1 MLIKL
6 RSLSPFDLY
15 KISRQ
20 SLYVQGLDT
29 SRLLTRGEPFN
40 FRNLMRQVSPSVDL
54 AAVIWD
60 EIESET
66 TFGQIEKNEYSDY
79 AQMSYLGGLDQPES
93 RVISGIL
100 EGLAVTAGEWNAF
113 GILAELP
120 ENSPLFEGFRI
131 AGFSIWSR
139 QQVYLFDIAETA
151 CKNTSWQPYSSQDL
165 IKLKQ
170 LHKRIVPLFV
180 QPMVPV
186 GRRAENGL
194 VAFSEK
200 GELFAYAEL
209 YYGPRGVWTQPYI
222 SSEADIPG
230 LISQLY
236 SAIPNP
242 SKLPIYLCTRS
253 FQPSISVSAEGLGL
267 RLIGAQ
273 TLLVKH
279 LVLRN
284 KVEQSSLQKIFES
297 GSIEGSLPISNI
309 KSKPH

>member
-1 MLIKL
+1 
-6 RSLSPFDLY
+6 
-15 KISRQ
+15 
-20 SLYVQGLDT
+20 
-29 SRLLTRGEPFN
+29 
-40 FRNLMRQVSPSVDL
+40 
-54 AAVIWD
+54 
-60 EIESET
+60 
-66 TFGQIEKNEYSDY
+66 
-79 AQMSYLGGLDQPES
+79 MSYLGGLDQPES

-209 YYGPRGVWTQPYI
+209 YYGPRGFGLSLI
-222 SSEADIPG
+222 SARADIPVNQPA
-230 LISQLY
+230 LWRSPTLNSQFICAHAH
-236 SAIPNP
+236 SNP
-242 SKLPIYLCTRS
+242 RS
-253 FQPSISVSAEGLGL
+253 RYRQ
-267 RLIGAQ
+267 RD
-273 TLLVKH
+273 
-279 LVLRN
+279 
-284 KVEQSSLQKIFES
+284 
-297 GSIEGSLPISNI
+297 
-309 KSKPH
+309 

>member
-1 MLIKL
+1 
-6 RSLSPFDLY
+6 
-15 KISRQ
+15 
-20 SLYVQGLDT
+20 
-29 SRLLTRGEPFN
+29 
-40 FRNLMRQVSPSVDL
+40 MRQVSPSVDL

-100 EGLAVTAGEWNAF
+100 EELAVTAGEWNAF

-120 ENSPLFEGFRI
+120 DNSPLFEGFRI
-131 AGFSIWSR
+131 AGFIIWSR
-139 QQVYLFDIAETA
+139 QHVYLFDITETA

-170 LHKRIVPLFV
+170 LHKKIVPLFV

-222 SSEADIPG
+222 SPEADIPG

-242 SKLPIYLCTRS
+242 SKLPIYLCARS
-253 FQPSISVSAEGLGL
+253 FQPSISVVVEGLGL

-284 KVEQSSLQKIFES
+284 RMEQSSLQKIFES
-297 GSIEGSLPISNI
+297 GSIEGSIPVSQI
-309 KSKPH
+309 KNKSR

>member
-40 FRNLMRQVSPSVDL
+40 FRNLMRRVSPSVDL

-60 EIESET
+60 EVESES

-93 RVISGIL
+93 RVIAGIL
-100 EGLAVTAGEWNAF
+100 EALAVTAGEWNAF

-120 ENSPLFEGFRI
+120 EDSPLFEGFRI

-139 QQVYLFDIAETA
+139 QQIYLFDPSETA
-151 CKNTSWQPYSSQDL
+151 GKNSFWQPYSSQDL

-170 LHKRIVPLFV
+170 LHREIVPLFV
-180 QPMVPV
+180 QPMVLV
-186 GRRAENGL
+186 GRRAEDGL

-200 GELFAYAEL
+200 GDLLAYAEL
-209 YYGPRGVWTQPYI
+209 YQGPKAIWTQPFI
-222 SSEADIPG
+222 RPEADIPG
-230 LISQLY
+230 LLNQLY

-242 SKLPIYLCTRS
+242 NKLPIYLCARS
-253 FQPSISVSAEGLGL
+253 YQPSISVAVERLGL

-273 TLLVKH
+273 TLMVKH